1 MGNMVTI
8 IGPGGSGKSTF
19 ADVFGFITD
28 CLEAGVEE
36 ACDGNCRGGYDQL
49 ISQNARSP
57 ISFEIYYR
65 ESRNTPPITYG
76 LSIGKD
82 RNGRPYVK
90 EERLRQR
97 VGRYGWSRSFLSIQN
112 GKGYVFEGTDRDE
125 TGQNDDGTVTGQKI
139 PVELTDNRKL
149 GIVTLGAMKQYQRVE
164 KFLAFLQSWYVCSFS
179 PEAARMPQNA
189 SPVPHLNRNGSNINC
204 VALYMYRENN
214 TAFQEILKDVQSKVP
229 GISNMEPVR
238 FDNGQMMLRFYESG
252 FDHPFYSQRISDGT
266 IKLFAYYL
274 LLHEKP
280 PRQLVFY

>member
-1 MGNMVTI
+1 MGKIEGIAIRNFGPLKNITIGRTRKNPKEKPLGNMVTI

-97 VGRYGWSRSFLSIQN
+97 VGVMGGRGRFSVFRM
-112 GKGYVFEGTDRDE
+112 GKGMFSKG
-125 TGQNDDGTVTGQKI
+125 
-139 PVELTDNRKL
+139 LT
-149 GIVTLGAMKQYQRVE
+149 AMKRV
-164 KFLAFLQSWYVCSFS
+164 K
-179 PEAARMPQNA
+179 M
-189 SPVPHLNRNGSNINC
+189 
-204 VALYMYRENN
+204 M
-214 TAFQEILKDVQSKVP
+214 
-229 GISNMEPVR
+229 ME
-238 FDNGQMMLRFYESG
+238 Q
-252 FDHPFYSQRISDGT
+252 
-266 IKLFAYYL
+266 
-274 LLHEKP
+274 
-280 PRQLVFY
+280 